1 MIKIFMFISVK
12 FIIFIC
18 GISKKIPVHFS
29 YKSNGMNLSELN
41 TFNLEKRH
49 FPH

>member
-1 MIKIFMFISVK
+1 MFISVK

-18 GISKKIPVHFS
+18 GLSKKITFAFLVQ
-29 YKSNGMNLSELN
+29 SNGMNLSELN